1 SAGRYGGGGPGA
13 EAAPGQR
20 LRDGRG
26 LAARPE
32 HSHPPRPPHGRC
44 PRPRSPAQTKIP
56 TMSEPI
62 TPGLVDLAVSL
73 GTTAHDV
80 ITHLANQITA
90 QGRATDAAELAEH
103 ALAREAKTATGVP
116 GGIAIPHCRSAAVT
130 APTLA
135 MARLADPVDF
145 GAKDGPADLV

>member
-1 SAGRYGGGGPGA
+1 
-13 EAAPGQR
+13 
-20 LRDGRG
+20 
-26 LAARPE
+26 
-32 HSHPPRPPHGRC
+32 
-44 PRPRSPAQTKIP
+44 
-56 TMSEPI
+56 MSDLI
-62 TPGLVDLAVSL
+62 TPGLVTLDASL
-73 GTTAHDV
+73 GTTTHDV

-135 MARLADPVDF
+135 MARLNPKVDF
-145 GAKDGPADLV
+145 GAKDGEADLVFFIAAP